1 MGSVCKVSE
10 GVRVDKLR
18 RDSSF
23 VTQRRSARKW
33 LKEESN
39 RRKILTERIPYG
51 GGIDGQ
57 VLQGETR
64 KELSTIRS
72 WQSCA
77 GVSP

>member
-1 MGSVCKVSE
+1 VRKVSE

-23 VTQRRSARKW
+23 VTQWRSARKR
-33 LKEESN
+33 LKEESS

-64 KELSTIRS
+64 EEAPTVRS
-72 WQSCA
+72 WKSCV